1 MKLSNLLK
9 VVFIPSLAILSCIT
23 TTHTALADSLN
34 SQGSGG
40 NYRYELWSGDDK
52 VSYYLKIWSR
62 EASPNSKSYITTPNF
77 DSIKEALVYFDCNY
91 AHKTLPECPNS
102 NAIH

>member
-1 MKLSNLLK
+1 MKSSSFLK
-9 VVFIPSLAILSCIT
+9 LTIIPILAVLSCIAVA
-23 TTHTALADSLN
+23 HTAIADSLS

-40 NYRYELWSGDDK
+40 NYRYELWSSDDK

-77 DSIKEALVYFDCNY
+77 DSVREALIYFDCNY
-91 AHKTLPECPNS
+91 AEKSLPECPR
-102 NAIH
+102 